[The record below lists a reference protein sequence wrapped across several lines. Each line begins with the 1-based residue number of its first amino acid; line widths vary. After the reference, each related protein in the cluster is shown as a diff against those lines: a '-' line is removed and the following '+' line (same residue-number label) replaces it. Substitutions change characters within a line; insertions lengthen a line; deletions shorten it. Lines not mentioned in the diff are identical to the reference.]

1 MCQRGE
7 VTQTQQ
13 AALLTNRSSEQQ
25 QSDSHQQLVQRQLL
39 KRESERSKG
48 VKVSKF
54 SLPEAYEKRKA
65 EVSYWLTA
73 W

>member
-54 SLPEAYEKRKA
+54 SLSEAYEKKEKLR
-65 EVSYWLTA
+65 SPTG
-73 W
+73 